1 MNFKKRTNFLFGVL
15 LLTGSLLAQNVCVS
29 TPKTSLVLSAPE
41 GGTLRHL
48 YYGNRLSEADLQNIS
63 AAEANHAAYP
73 EYGLNAPVETALAVK
88 HADGNMTLQLEVLNV
103 TTEKE
108 GNAVTTVVALK
119 DKVYPFF
126 VNVCYRAWQDADVIE
141 SWTAIHRRGGWAD
154 SRRRTDCAPPAS
166 SPDGRFQTRILSRR
180 HPARHGNRR

>member
-1 MNFKKRTNFLFGVL
+1 M
-15 LLTGSLLAQNVCVS
+15 
-29 TPKTSLVLSAPE
+29 LSAPE

-73 EYGLNAPVETALAVK
+73 EYGLNTPVETALAVK

-108 GNAVTTVVALK
+108 GNAVTTVVACI
-119 DKVYPFF
+119 P
-126 VNVCYRAWQDADVIE
+126 
-141 SWTAIHRRGGWAD
+141 
-154 SRRRTDCAPPAS
+154 S
-166 SPDGRFQTRILSRR
+166 SSTSVTVPGRMPT
-180 HPARHGNRR
+180 

>member
-1 MNFKKRTNFLFGVL
+1 MNFKKRTNFLFGAL

-41 GGTLRHL
+41 GGILRHL

-126 VNVCYRAWQDADVIE
+126 VNVCYRAWQMP
-141 SWTAIHRRGGWAD
+141 T
-154 SRRRTDCAPPAS
+154 
-166 SPDGRFQTRILSRR
+166 
-180 HPARHGNRR
+180 

>member
-1 MNFKKRTNFLFGVL
+1 MNFKKRTNFLFGAL

-88 HADGNMTLQLEVLNV
+88 HAD
-103 TTEKE
+103 
-108 GNAVTTVVALK
+108 
-119 DKVYPFF
+119 
-126 VNVCYRAWQDADVIE
+126 
-141 SWTAIHRRGGWAD
+141 
-154 SRRRTDCAPPAS
+154 PPARS
-166 SPDGRFQTRILSRR
+166 IERDYRKGRECRDDCRGTE
-180 HPARHGNRR
+180 G

>member
-103 TTEKE
+103 TTERK
-108 GNAVTTVVALK
+108 GM
-119 DKVYPFF
+119 P
-126 VNVCYRAWQDADVIE
+126 
-141 SWTAIHRRGGWAD
+141 
-154 SRRRTDCAPPAS
+154 
-166 SPDGRFQTRILSRR
+166 
-180 HPARHGNRR
+180 

>member
-63 AAEANHAAYP
+63 AAEANH
-73 EYGLNAPVETALAVK
+73 EDLLAQ
-88 HADGNMTLQLEVLNV
+88 HGRYYQLYTGQAEL
-103 TTEKE
+103 
-108 GNAVTTVVALK
+108 A
-119 DKVYPFF
+119 
-126 VNVCYRAWQDADVIE
+126 
-141 SWTAIHRRGGWAD
+141 
-154 SRRRTDCAPPAS
+154 
-166 SPDGRFQTRILSRR
+166 
-180 HPARHGNRR
+180 

>member
-1 MNFKKRTNFLFGVL
+1 MNFKETNKFPFWSTAADRQFVGSKRMCIHSETLF
-15 LLTGSLLAQNVCVS
+15 
-29 TPKTSLVLSAPE
+29 SAPE

-48 YYGNRLSEADLQNIS
+48 YYGNRLSETDLLNI
-63 AAEANHAAYP
+63 ATAEAGHTAYP
-73 EYGLNAPVETALAVK
+73 EYGLNTPVETALAVK

-103 TTEKE
+103 TTQKE

-141 SWTAIHRRGGWAD
+141 SWD
-154 SRRRTDCAPPAS
+154 
-166 SPDGRFQTRILSRR
+166 
-180 HPARHGNRR
+180 

>member
-126 VNVCYRAWQDADVIE
+126 VNVCYRAWQDADVIGYSTFHMFYMHMYWWMCRGHNLL
-141 SWTAIHRRGGWAD
+141 SWIIIYSDW
-154 SRRRTDCAPPAS
+154 RTHFYIFIP
-166 SPDGRFQTRILSRR
+166 FIIF
-180 HPARHGNRR
+180 

>member
-1 MNFKKRTNFLFGVL
+1 MTGVQTCAL
-15 LLTGSLLAQNVCVS
+15 
-29 TPKTSLVLSAPE
+29 PI
-41 GGTLRHL
+41 
-48 YYGNRLSEADLQNIS
+48 Y
-63 AAEANHAAYP
+63 AAYP

-141 SWTAIHRRGGWAD
+141 SWTEISHQEKKPVVLNQFASGYLPIRRGDVWLSHLSGSWANEGVL
-154 SRRRTDCAPPAS
+154 TQEPLTPGMKVKI
-166 SPDGRFQTRILSRR
+166 GRA
-180 HPARHGNRR
+180 HV

>member
-1 MNFKKRTNFLFGVL
+1 MNFKKRTNFLFGAL

-103 TTEKE
+103 TTEKD

-141 SWTAIHRRGGWAD
+141 SWTE
-154 SRRRTDCAPPAS
+154 P
-166 SPDGRFQTRILSRR
+166 
-180 HPARHGNRR
+180 